1 MTLSH
6 LVTRLGRLCL
16 LGAVCGLYGLS
27 GCAGFSS
34 LPGEPVAP
42 WEKGR
47 LALPEMGF
55 ESDALRRAAHDKV
68 YTSKESA
75 SGGAGVVGG
84 GCGCN

>member
-1 MTLSH
+1 MTVLH
-6 LVTRLGRLCL
+6 RVTRLGRLCL
-16 LGAVCGLYGLS
+16 LGVLCGLS
-27 GCAGFSS
+27 GCAGFS

-75 SGGAGVVGG
+75 SGGVGVVGG